1 MNHESEKGIPND
13 ALREI
18 TILREIR
25 HENLIKLEDVFTF
38 EKDTYVA
45 LEYMTCD
52 LAKLIDDKTFTF
64 TESDIKFVF
73 HQILTGFSILHGNYI
88 IHRDIKPNNIMV
100 SIDGT
105 CKIIDFGIAR
115 YLADAGRPMTGGVC
129 TRWYKPPE
137 IAFGAKHYG
146 FTVDV
151 WSLGC
156 ILAELYMK
164 EPIFRGEGAIDQLS
178 RIFGI
183 RGTPN
188 ENTWPG
194 VTRLPD
200 YTQFEPV
207 PPVMLKQLI
216 PNASESAIDLIEK
229 MLV

>member
-1 MNHESEKGIPND
+1 
-13 ALREI
+13 
-18 TILREIR
+18 
-25 HENLIKLEDVFTF
+25 
-38 EKDTYVA
+38 
-45 LEYMTCD
+45 
-52 LAKLIDDKTFTF
+52 
-64 TESDIKFVF
+64 
-73 HQILTGFSILHGNYI
+73 
-88 IHRDIKPNNIMV
+88 MV

-188 ENTWPG
+188 VRPFKFLIKTGNHLARSDSAA
-194 VTRLPD
+194 RLYP
-200 YTQFEPV
+200 
-207 PPVMLKQLI
+207 I
-216 PNASESAIDLIEK
+216 
-229 MLV
+229 

>member
-1 MNHESEKGIPND
+1 
-13 ALREI
+13 
-18 TILREIR
+18 
-25 HENLIKLEDVFTF
+25 
-38 EKDTYVA
+38 
-45 LEYMTCD
+45 
-52 LAKLIDDKTFTF
+52 
-64 TESDIKFVF
+64 
-73 HQILTGFSILHGNYI
+73 
-88 IHRDIKPNNIMV
+88 MV

-188 ENTWPG
+188 VKFSPFFKNKIG
-194 VTRLPD
+194 KHLARSD
-200 YTQFEPV
+200 
-207 PPVMLKQLI
+207 
-216 PNASESAIDLIEK
+216 
-229 MLV
+229 